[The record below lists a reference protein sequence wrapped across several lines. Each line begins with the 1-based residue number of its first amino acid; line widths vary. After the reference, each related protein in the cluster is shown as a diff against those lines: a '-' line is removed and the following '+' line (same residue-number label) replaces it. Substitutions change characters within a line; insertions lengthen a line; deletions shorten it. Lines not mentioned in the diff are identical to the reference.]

1 MVLTGMLAYG
11 VQARTNKYQE
21 NGKELWREPTTY
33 GMVELTNL
41 GVFSQ
46 WFPESGLIRV
56 HHLSDGSPVKAAAI
70 EIYQSKLQQNL
81 VLNLYLVQQDKTDE
95 QWNF

>member
-1 MVLTGMLAYG
+1 MLAYG

-33 GMVELTNL
+33 GLVELTNL
-41 GVFSQ
+41 GVFTQ

-56 HHLSDGSPVKAAAI
+56 NHLSRWFTSESGS
-70 EIYQSKLQQNL
+70 Y
-81 VLNLYLVQQDKTDE
+81 
-95 QWNF
+95 